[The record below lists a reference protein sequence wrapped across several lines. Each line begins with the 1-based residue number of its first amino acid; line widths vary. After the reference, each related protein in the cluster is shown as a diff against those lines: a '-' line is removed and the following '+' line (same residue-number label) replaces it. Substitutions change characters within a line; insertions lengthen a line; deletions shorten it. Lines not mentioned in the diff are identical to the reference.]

1 MVASGRHRRVAPA
14 PPPVAVVVM
23 IVRGFATGLA
33 FGMLAVQLVAE
44 LIWLVG

>member
-1 MVASGRHRRVAPA
+1 
-14 PPPVAVVVM
+14 VM

-33 FGMLAVQLVAE
+33 FGVLAVQLVAE